1 MPEYELIFTAILFS
15 LGSHKAEESPM
26 QMSSSFDI
34 VTVESEMQE
43 QVDEN
48 HPIVRDLVSAGYT
61 VEQSID
67 GVEKYETLDA
77 TMEYLEQQVLD
88 GDNEADLIPS
98 GRSYNQQSSNDALE
112 DLKMTWYV
120 TIILL

>member
-1 MPEYELIFTAILFS
+1 
-15 LGSHKAEESPM
+15 M

-48 HPIVRDLVSAGYT
+48 HPIVQDLVSAGYT

-88 GDNEADLIPS
+88 EDNEADLIPS

-112 DLKMTWYV
+112 DLKMTW
-120 TIILL
+120 